1 MASRPISS
9 AERTSVR
16 PASAAVTEQTVHGPP
31 VSRPGAGSESGASAM
46 PSGSPRGTPS
56 MERRDTSTV
65 FGRSAPMTSS
75 AEA

>member
-9 AERTSVR
+9 AERGSAG
-16 PASAAVTEQTVHGPP
+16 PASVGVIEQTVHGA
-31 VSRPGAGSESGASAM
+31 VESRPGAGSESGASAM

-56 MERRDTSTV
+56 IERRETSTV
-65 FGRSAPMTSS
+65 LGWSAPMMSR

>member
-9 AERTSVR
+9 ADRACVR
-16 PASAAVTEQTVHGPP
+16 PASAAVTEQTVHAPP
-31 VSRPGAGSESGASAM
+31 ASRAGAGSESGASAM
-46 PSGSPRGTPS
+46 PSGRPRGTPS
-56 MERRDTSTV
+56 MERRETSTV